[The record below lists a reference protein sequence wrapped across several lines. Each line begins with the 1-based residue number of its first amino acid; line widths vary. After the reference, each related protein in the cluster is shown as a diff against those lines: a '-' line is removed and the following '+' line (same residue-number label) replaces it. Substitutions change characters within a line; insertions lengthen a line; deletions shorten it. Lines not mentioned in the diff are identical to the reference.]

1 MKIVAIM
8 GSPRGRGA
16 GFKVVKL
23 VEERMK
29 AMGDVEFEYLFLK
42 DADLKP
48 CIGCFNC
55 VAKGED
61 KCPLKDDRAA
71 IEKKMLEADG
81 IILSSPG
88 YVQNVSPLMKNFMD
102 RFAYT
107 NHRLRFFRQK
117 TLLVANSGGAGL
129 DETLAAM
136 RIALGGARVVHELG
150 VGTPPWPQTISAVAK
165 KEKAINVAADKLY
178 RACLDTSLPS
188 PTFNEY
194 MRFLIQQNVGIG
206 CKEWLPADFEFYQ
219 GKDYYYETKINP
231 VMAAAAKTLVGLVMG
246 MMKDMGP
253 GNVKWPMDPKKETIS
268 PVIKN

>member
-1 MKIVAIM
+1 MKVMAIM

-16 GFKVVKL
+16 GYKVVRL
-23 VEERMK
+23 IEEQMK
-29 AMGDVEFEYLFLK
+29 AIGPVEFEYLFLK

-55 VAKGED
+55 VSKGED
-61 KCPLKDDRAA
+61 KCPLKDTRAD

-88 YVQNVSPLMKNFMD
+88 YVQNVSWLMKNFMD

-117 TLLVANSGGAGL
+117 VLLVANSGGAGL
-129 DETLAAM
+129 NETLSAM

-150 VGTPPWPQTISAVAK
+150 AGTPPWPQTIGAVAK
-165 KEKAINVAADKLY
+165 KEKAINIAANKFY

-188 PTFNEY
+188 PMFREY
-194 MRFLIQQNVGIG
+194 MRFLIQQRVGIE
-206 CKEWLPADFEFYQ
+206 CKEWLPADFEFYS
-219 GKDYYYETKINP
+219 GKDYFYDTKINP
-231 VMAAAAKTLVGLVMG
+231 VMASAAKAIVGIALN

-253 GNVKWPMDPKKETIS
+253 GVVKWPLEKKEVS